1 MRSSR
6 EPGRDTWGDS
16 PAAPR
21 RFSSDA
27 VTGGVVLAF
36 AVFYLISTFAIPPSS
51 FTNAAVG
58 PRAMPIVIGVGLIL
72 AALALIAR
80 GLRGS
85 VEEGDGVLQEE
96 TPPQSPVR
104 FAVIVGL
111 LLAYILLFLPL
122 GYVLSTFLFI
132 LSMTMYL
139 DRGHP
144 VRNVIYA
151 LVFSLVVYF
160 VFTELLGVTLPH
172 GPLGI

>member
-6 EPGRDTWGDS
+6 DDNRENEKT
-16 PAAPR
+16 APTPSR
-21 RFSSDA
+21 RFNAD
-27 VTGGVVLAF
+27 VLVGGVVLAF
-36 AVFYLISTFAIPPSS
+36 AVFYLVASLQIPPSS

-58 PRAMPIVIGVGLIL
+58 PRVMPIAIGIALAL
-72 AALALIAR
+72 AAVALIAR
-80 GLRGS
+80 SLRGPPERTE
-85 VEEGDGVLQEE
+85 VPREE

-111 LLAYILLFLPL
+111 LVAYILLFLPL

-132 LSMTMYL
+132 LSVTMYL
-139 DRGHP
+139 ERGHP

-160 VFTELLGVTLPH
+160 VFTALLGVALPQS
-172 GPLGI
+172 PLGI

>member
-6 EPGRDTWGDS
+6 EPGREPGDDG
-16 PAAPR
+16 PTAPR
-21 RFSSDA
+21 RFGSDA
-27 VTGGVVLAF
+27 VAGGVVLAF
-36 AVFYLISTFAIPPSS
+36 AIFYLIATFAIPPSS

-58 PRAMPIVIGVGLIL
+58 PRAMPIVIGVGLAL
-72 AALALIAR
+72 AAAALIVR

-85 VEEGDGVLQEE
+85 VEEDGVLQEE

-111 LLAYILLFLPL
+111 LVAYILLFLPL

-132 LSMTMYL
+132 LGITMYL

-144 VRNVIYA
+144 VRNMIYA

-160 VFTELLGVTLPH
+160 VFTELLGVALPR